1 MVERLLIL
9 VFLGVIAV
17 AVYRLFARWQVSR
30 ANKLINAVDPVLR
43 DFRKG
48 TPAVLLFTTPFCAP
62 CKSIVLPALERLQ
75 REMGDHLQVL
85 QIDACERPEDAD
97 RWGVL
102 SAPTTFIL
110 DASGSTRA
118 VNHGVADYP
127 LLKRQLG
134 TLDSSFR

>member
-1 MVERLLIL
+1 MVERLILLAALI
-9 VFLGVIAV
+9 VIGI
-17 AVYRLFARWQVSR
+17 AVYRLFNRWQVRR
-30 ANKLINAVDPVLR
+30 ANALISAVDPLLR
-43 DFRKG
+43 DLRKG
-48 TPAVLLFTTPFCAP
+48 TPAVLLFTTPFCMP
-62 CKSIVLPALERLQ
+62 CKTVVIPALERLQ
-75 REMGDHLQVL
+75 REMGDRLQVL

-127 LLKRQLG
+127 LLKRQIG
-134 TLDSSFR
+134 TLDS

>member
-1 MVERLLIL
+1 MVERLILLAALI
-9 VFLGVIAV
+9 VIGI
-17 AVYRLFARWQVSR
+17 AVYRLFNRWQVRR
-30 ANKLINAVDPVLR
+30 ANALISAVDPVLR
-43 DFRKG
+43 DLRKG
-48 TPAVLLFTTPFCAP
+48 TPAVLLFTTPFCMP
-62 CKSIVLPALERLQ
+62 CKTVVIPALERLQ
-75 REMGDHLQVL
+75 REMGDRLQVL

-127 LLKRQLG
+127 LLKRQIG
-134 TLDSSFR
+134 TLDS

>member
-1 MVERLLIL
+1 MVERLILLAALI
-9 VFLGVIAV
+9 VIGI
-17 AVYRLFARWQVSR
+17 AVYRLFNRWQVRR
-30 ANKLINAVDPVLR
+30 ANALISAVDPVLR
-43 DFRKG
+43 DLRKG
-48 TPAVLLFTTPFCAP
+48 TPAVLLFTTPFCMP
-62 CKSIVLPALERLQ
+62 CKTVVIPALERLE
-75 REMGDHLQVL
+75 REMGDRLQVL

-127 LLKRQLG
+127 LLKRQIG
-134 TLDSSFR
+134 TLES